1 MLPQEKAIMAQQKL
15 QALLRVVNNIEG
27 LLILPHNNPDP
38 DALAS
43 AAGLQYLLAQKSA
56 IPSNISYSG
65 IIGRAENKALVQY
78 MNLPIKSNK
87 NTGKTPTA
95 LIDTQP
101 KAGNITLPP
110 NAQVVIIIDHH
121 HKTADAPAVAFKD
134 IRTNVG
140 ATSTILVDY
149 LKAAGVDIPKWLATA
164 LFYGIKTNT
173 LGLSRNS
180 SHNDAAAYYY
190 LQPQIDVKGLAGI
203 EQARVS
209 AQYFKSLDKALRN
222 ALFYNGLIISNLD
235 NVNYPDLVA
244 EIADQLL
251 RLENVRWVICIGAFS
266 QTLIVSV
273 RTRYRKDIAEKLVE
287 ILLQLGGTTG
297 GHGTIAG
304 GQIPLSDQS
313 QEELINQLTVH
324 ALNTLNIAADTPG
337 IALI

>member
-1 MLPQEKAIMAQQKL
+1 MVQQKL
-15 QALLRVVNNIEG
+15 QTLLQVVDNIEN

-56 IPSNISYSG
+56 TRCKISYSG
-65 IIGRAENKALVQY
+65 IIGRAENKAFVQY
-78 MNLPIKSNK
+78 MKLAIKAST
-87 NTGKTPTA
+87 NTETLPTA

-101 KAGNITLPP
+101 NTGNITLPP

-121 HKTADAPAVAFKD
+121 YKTPDIPAVAFKD
-134 IRTNVG
+134 IRANVG

-149 LKAAGVDIPKWLATA
+149 LKAAGIDIPKWLATS

-173 LGLSRNS
+173 LGLSRNAGRI
-180 SHNDAAAYYY
+180 DAAAYYY

-203 EQARVS
+203 EQARVTTH
-209 AQYFKSLDKALRN
+209 YFKSLDKALRN
-222 ALFYNGLIISNLD
+222 ALFYNGLIISNLSD
-235 NVNYPDLVA
+235 VDYPDLVA

-251 RLENVRWVICIGAFS
+251 RLENVRWVICVGVFN
-266 QTLIVSV
+266 QTLIISV
-273 RTRYRKDIAEKLVE
+273 RTRFRKDNATKLVQT
-287 ILLQLGGTTG
+287 LAQLGGTTG

-304 GQIPLSDQS
+304 GQIPLSGQS
-313 QEELINQLTVH
+313 QEELVDQLTVH
-324 ALNTLNIAADTPG
+324 ALNALHIAADTPG